1 MAADRLTDPV
11 RSEDEDDFNR
21 EEQTLRP
28 KTFSEIVG
36 REREKKTLQIL
47 IEAARRRGE
56 ALDHVLLHGPPGL
69 GKTSIA
75 HVIANEA
82 DVPLYITSGPAIER
96 KGDLAS
102 ILTNIED
109 KGILF
114 IDEIH
119 RLNRAVEEVLYS
131 AMEDRAIDIVLGK
144 GPAAKSIRLELN
156 ALTII
161 GATTRAGSLSAP
173 LRDRFGLDL
182 RLDYYS
188 DTELLQLIL
197 QKARV
202 LQVALEDGAAAE
214 IARRARRTPRIAIR
228 LLKRVRDFSQVE
240 GTDGI
245 ITAAHADKAFRLL
258 GVDGQGLD
266 ELDRRIL
273 GYAIEHFN
281 GGPVGLQALAA
292 GLSEDLTTLQDV
304 YEPFLLQAGFIARTP
319 RGRVVTEKGMR
330 YYQNH
335 DAQN

>member
-1 MAADRLTDPV
+1 MASDRITDPAAFQ
-11 RSEDEDDFNR
+11 DEQDLSG

-28 KTFSEIVG
+28 KRFNDVIG
-36 REREKKTLQIL
+36 RDREKKTLKIL
-47 IEAARRRGE
+47 IEAAKQRDE

-82 DVPLYITSGPAIER
+82 DVPLYLTSGPAIER

-102 ILTNIED
+102 ILTNIEE

-119 RLNRAVEEVLYS
+119 RLNRSVEEVLYS

-144 GPAAKSIRLELN
+144 GPAAKSIRLDLN
-156 ALTII
+156 PLTII
-161 GATTRAGSLSAP
+161 GATTRAGALSSP

-188 DTELLQLIL
+188 EDELRDLLA
-197 QKARV
+197 QKASV
-202 LQVALEDGAAAE
+202 LGVGIDHDAAHA
-214 IARRARRTPRIAIR
+214 IAVRARRTPRIAIR

-240 GTDGI
+240 TEDDI
-245 ITAAHADKAFRLL
+245 ITAAHADKAFKLL
-258 GVDGQGLD
+258 GVDEQGLD
-266 ELDRRIL
+266 DLDRRIL
-273 GYAIEHFN
+273 AYTIEHFK

-292 GLSEDLTTLQDV
+292 ALSEDLTTLQDV
-304 YEPFLLQAGFIARTP
+304 YEPFLLQAGFLARTP
-319 RGRVVTEKGMR
+319 RGRVVTDKGMR
-330 YYQNH
+330 YYHTYN
-335 DAQN
+335 A